1 MNSSLWSSET
11 FCGSKF
17 FGYNGSVPAPKPFFL
32 KFPRQRKTFNFQNK
46 FKGKRKKK
54 WYINPTSFKFL
65 KNYYTKH
72 VSSWQMPD
80 RVVLSKK
87 NGYDYKRFDWSRK
100 SWRKKEAVEMLK
112 SDVYAFHSYDWLVKK
127 GALSP
132 KRLNRVTTM
141 IDGAH
146 LEEEFLRREL
156 IMALQDDIYKR
167 DTSPIKRK
175 IPKKAIYV
183 DLDGKTKLLGW
194 WPENKHRGISKVY
207 KQLAEHK
214 YMFTDKNCPYFVTLK
229 EVKVLFNMVVSF
241 NVSIRDFDPV
251 TWAKS
256 ASKKWKYLVRK
267 ARKNATSNT

>member
-1 MNSSLWSSET
+1 M
-11 FCGSKF
+11 
-17 FGYNGSVPAPKPFFL
+17 
-32 KFPRQRKTFNFQNK
+32 RKKLRKNK
-46 FKGKRKKK
+46 KKK

-65 KNYYTKH
+65 KNYYEKW
-72 VSSWQMPD
+72 VSSWEMPD

-87 NGYDYKRFDWSRK
+87 NGYDYKKFDWSRK

-127 GALSP
+127 GALMP

-141 IDGAH
+141 VDGAQ

-156 IMALQDDIYKR
+156 IMVLQDNIYKR
-167 DTSPIKRK
+167 DCAKPQ
-175 IPKKAIYV
+175 KKVAKKPIYV

-194 WPENKHRGISKVY
+194 WPENRHRGISKVY

-229 EVKVLFNMVVSF
+229 EVKVLFNMIVSF
-241 NVSIRDFDPV
+241 NVCVRDFEPV
-251 TWAKS
+251 AWAKT
-256 ASKKWKYLVRK
+256 ASKKWKWLVKR
-267 ARKNATSNT
+267 ARRTTSSEP